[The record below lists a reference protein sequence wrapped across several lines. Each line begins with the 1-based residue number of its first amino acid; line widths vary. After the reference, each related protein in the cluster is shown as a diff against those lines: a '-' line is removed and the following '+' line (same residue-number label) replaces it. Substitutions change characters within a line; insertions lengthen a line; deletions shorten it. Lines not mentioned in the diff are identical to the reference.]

1 MRDLRMVLTSLI
13 SVGIIFAIVLAI
25 TWDLPLS
32 SSVSSTSFV
41 VLLCCRGLNHKQGQR
56 DSEEWQHFFSIFA
69 GHLELRSSPERAF
82 EETVEECR
90 GMNIST
96 ALDRISSQVRD
107 GASIPRC
114 LLKNN
119 YGDRSSKKLA
129 ALAASAL
136 SNDSVGAHKT
146 IRDFVRLLR
155 RNAILSKEREQ
166 ILKEGRFKATI
177 LATTTAVSIAILA
190 GISPMLQIFVSGS
203 GSLMGHSTISPS
215 NYLWVAFLASTVT
228 SSLLLSRGFRISPVN
243 TMTVCS
249 ILVYIGTYLLLKAI
263 F

>member
-1 MRDLRMVLTSLI
+1 MKDLYMVLASFMA
-13 SVGIIFAIVLAI
+13 VGIVFAVVLAI

-41 VLLCCRGLNHKQGQR
+41 AILCYRSLNRKQSQR
-56 DSEEWQHFFSIFA
+56 DSEEWQHFYSIFA
-69 GHLELRSSPERAF
+69 SRLELRSSPERAF
-82 EETVEECR
+82 EEAMEECR
-90 GMNIST
+90 NMNIST
-96 ALDRISSQVRD
+96 ALDRISSQVRQGD
-107 GASIPRC
+107 SISRC
-114 LLKNN
+114 LLKTN
-119 YGDRSSKKLA
+119 YGDRSSEKLA
-129 ALAASAL
+129 TLAASAL
-136 SNDSVGAHKT
+136 RNDSVGACET

-177 LATTTAVSIAILA
+177 LATTTTVSIAILA

-203 GSLMGHSTISPS
+203 GSLIGHSIIAPS
-215 NYLWVAFLASTVT
+215 NYLWVAFLASTL
-228 SSLLLSRGFRISPVN
+228 SSGLLLSRGFRLSPVN

-249 ILVYIGTYLLLKAI
+249 FLIYIGTYLLLKAI